1 MPLLSQPC
9 CGDGLNED
17 VMWER
22 KSFLA
27 ATTAATENDMVP
39 RMRRTR
45 AEYHFVM
52 DLPKSPR
59 HIAMLVSILFT
70 LIGGEPSAST

>member
-9 CGDGLNED
+9 CGEGLNED

-22 KSFLA
+22 KTFLVI
-27 ATTAATENDMVP
+27 TTAATENDMVP
-39 RMRRTR
+39 RMHRTQ

-52 DLPKSPR
+52 DLPKK
-59 HIAMLVSILFT
+59 L
-70 LIGGEPSAST
+70 ASHRDAGTNLAHTHRRGA